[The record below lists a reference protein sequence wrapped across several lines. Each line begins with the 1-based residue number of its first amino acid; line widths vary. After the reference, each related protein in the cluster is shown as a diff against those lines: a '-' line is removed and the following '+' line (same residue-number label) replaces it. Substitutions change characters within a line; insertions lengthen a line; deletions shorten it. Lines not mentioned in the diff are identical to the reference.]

1 MKKARKNIIKIKEKE
16 LHEGLDYYYNLILGK
31 INKFKYRPSN
41 LKKDALFVHKT
52 SLEFQKLGQEEL
64 DKKIELIQTLFRLNK
79 QKEKDVL
86 EAFALCVEACFRI
99 TAKRAYVVQIMGA
112 IALYKKFI
120 IEMSTGEGKTLTA
133 AIAAGVLGWLG
144 KPIHIFTSNDYLAA
158 RDAELFEQFYNSIG
172 LTCCS
177 ITSSNSPEE
186 RKKLYESNIVYT
198 TGKEVL
204 ADFLK
209 DRMKEDSSFDFNK
222 YLIDKVSG
230 KLNENDYALRGLE
243 IAIIDEAD
251 SVLADDAVTPL
262 IISATAENKVLQKSV
277 VDAYKIASLLKKDED
292 YKISEKFNDI
302 TLTKSGIKIVEE
314 NSFELNEIWKVKH
327 RREYLV
333 KQALTAREL
342 YLLNKHY
349 IIKEGKVVIVDEKTG
364 RIMEHR
370 SWGNGLHQ
378 AIEVKEGLEITDPT
392 TTFAKMSF
400 QRFFRLYTHLC
411 GMSGTLKNLDN
422 EFWQIYEI
430 SILKIPTRVPSK
442 MIIKKDEFFLDENK
456 KNTKIIEY
464 INSLNKKGI
473 PVLIGVTSI
482 KDSENLA
489 KELKKIGLQSKTLN
503 ALHDED
509 EANIISQAGQKGSI
523 TIATNMAGRGTDID
537 LSEEIN
543 SLGGLHVIT
552 TQRDKSRRI
561 DLQFFG
567 RCARQ
572 GENGVAVAFLSLDD
586 LIIKHYLPAWL
597 REFFLKNFN
606 SKLIKKI
613 AWLFYVFYQ
622 KKIEKDISNIRNKT
636 LLQEFNL
643 KNSMS
648 YTLD

>member
-31 INKFKYRPSN
+31 INKFKYRPTN
-41 LKKDALFVHKT
+41 LQKDAQLVHEN
-52 SLEFQKLGQEEL
+52 SLKLTQISQDEL
-64 DKKIELIQTLFRLNK
+64 DEKIANIKRTFRLNK
-79 QKEKDVL
+79 QKDEEVL
-86 EAFALCVEACFRI
+86 EAFSLCVEACFRI
-99 TAKRAYVVQIMGA
+99 TGKRAYVVQIMGA
-112 IALYKKFI
+112 IALYKKFV

-133 AIAAGVLGWLG
+133 AIAAGVLGWVG
-144 KPIHIFTSNDYLAA
+144 KPIHVFTSNDYLAA
-158 RDAELFEQFYNSIG
+158 RDAQLFEEFYNSIG

-186 RKKLYESNIVYT
+186 RKKLYETNIVYT

-209 DRMKEDSSFDFNK
+209 DRMKEDSSFDFNR

-230 KLNENDYALRGLE
+230 KLNENDYVLRGLE
-243 IAIIDEAD
+243 TAIIDEAD

-277 VDAYKIASLLKKDED
+277 VDAYKIAKLLKKDED

-302 TLTKSGIKIVEE
+302 TLTKKGIKLVED
-314 NSFELNEIWKVKH
+314 NSSSLNEIWKVKH

-349 IIKEGKVVIVDEKTG
+349 IIKDGKVVIVDEKTG

-422 EFWQIYEI
+422 ELWQIYET
-430 SILKIPTRVPSK
+430 SIIKIPTRVPSQ
-442 MIIKKDEFFLDENK
+442 MLIKEDEFFIDENE
-456 KNTKIIEY
+456 KNKRIIEY
-464 INSLNKKGI
+464 VSSLNKKGI

-489 KELKKIGLQSKTLN
+489 SRLKEIGLKSKTLN
-503 ALHDED
+503 ALHDEE
-509 EANIISQAGQKGSI
+509 EAQIISQAGQKGSI

-537 LSEEIN
+537 ISDEIN
-543 SLGGLHVIT
+543 ALGGLHVVT

-572 GENGVAVAFLSLDD
+572 GQNGVAVAYLSLDD
-586 LIIKHYLPAWL
+586 LIIKHYLPSWL
-597 REFFLKNFN
+597 REFFIKNFS
-606 SKLIKKI
+606 SKFTKKI

-648 YTLD
+648 YTKE